1 MTIDALLAG
10 APPDADAIV
19 SPVHPALT
27 YRELRH
33 RVAAI
38 GAVLRDQG
46 IGGQDRVAVVADDAR
61 QLAVSFLGIAS
72 HAICAP
78 LNPAM
83 TASEAES
90 VVADLAPEALVVA
103 AGAPFHDLPVP
114 IIQLDIDT
122 LVGGEAT
129 SPAQPHHVALL
140 LTTSGTTARP
150 KLVPLTH
157 ANLCASATN
166 VARHLQLRPDDRAL
180 TVMPL
185 FHIHGLVASL
195 SAPLAAGGSVACLP
209 SMDPSRVLDWM
220 AELGPTW
227 YTAAPTVHQAIL
239 DQVTRRGSPPPTASL
254 RFVRSSSAPMARRI
268 ITDLE
273 AALGVPV
280 IEAYGMTEAAHQITS
295 NRLPPTHASR
305 ARWESPPG
313 PRWRSLTARW

>member
-1 MTIDALLAG
+1 MSHVRGSVTIDALLAG

-27 YRELRH
+27 YRELRR

-38 GAVLRDQG
+38 GAVLRDRG

-90 VVADLAPEALVVA
+90 VLADLAPEVLVLA
-103 AGAPFHDLPVP
+103 AGTPFHDLPVP
-114 IIQLDIDT
+114 IVQWDVDALAA
-122 LVGGEAT
+122 GEAP

-157 ANLCASATN
+157 ANVCASATN
-166 VARHLQLRPDDRAL
+166 MARHLQLGPDDRAL

-185 FHIHGLVASL
+185 FHIHGLVARL
-195 SAPLAAGGSVACLP
+195 LARLVAGGSVACLP
-209 SMDPSRVLDWM
+209 SGRVPVVVVDPSLLLMRHLC
-220 AELGPTW
+220 P
-227 YTAAPTVHQAIL
+227 
-239 DQVTRRGSPPPTASL
+239 SL
-254 RFVRSSSAPMARRI
+254 
-268 ITDLE
+268 E
-273 AALGVPV
+273 
-280 IEAYGMTEAAHQITS
+280 
-295 NRLPPTHASR
+295 
-305 ARWESPPG
+305 
-313 PRWRSLTARW
+313 